1 MTRIIVESRAAIGLL
16 TRIPVA
22 RRSVDR
28 PGAAAFAVVGAG
40 IAALAAVPFLALG
53 GPAREPLL
61 AAIAAVAVIVVLT
74 GAMHLDGLA
83 DTADALVAPDRAAAE
98 RARKDPAVGPGGV
111 VAVVLVVAG
120 EVAALAS
127 LASTADPATAA
138 WTLVAAAGV
147 ARSVPVFL
155 ARSLGSA
162 HGSAGLDGSD
172 GSDGSDGLG
181 AWFASHV
188 TFVDAAVA
196 SATVALLV
204 GIVAVAT
211 TPLIA
216 AATVVG
222 GVIGMALGRAVV
234 ARRGGLDG
242 DAFGAS
248 VELTFVAILAT
259 VAVVV

>member
-22 RRSVDR
+22 RRNVDR
-28 PGAAAFAVVGAG
+28 PGAAAFGAVGAG
-40 IAALAAVPFLALG
+40 IAAVAAVPLLALA

-61 AAIAAVAVIVVLT
+61 AAIAAVGVIVVLT

-83 DTADALVAPDRAAAE
+83 DTADALLARDPVAAE

-111 VAVVLVVAG
+111 VALVLVVAA

-127 LASTADPATAA
+127 IASTGEPATAA

-155 ARSLGSA
+155 ARLVGPA
-162 HGSAGLDGSD
+162 DGSAGVD

-181 AWFASHV
+181 AWFAGHV
-188 TFVDAAVA
+188 TSVDAAIAIV
-196 SATVALLV
+196 TVALLV
-204 GIVAVAT
+204 GIVAIAAT
-211 TPLIA
+211 SVLA

-222 GVIGMALGRAVV
+222 GVIGTALGRAVA

-248 VELTFVAILAT
+248 VELTFVAIVAT
-259 VAVVV
+259 VAVVI

>member
-22 RRSVDR
+22 RRTVDR
-28 PGAAAFAVVGAG
+28 PGAAAFAAVGAG
-40 IAALAAVPFLALG
+40 IAAITAVPLLALA
-53 GPAREPLL
+53 GPAHEPLL
-61 AAIAAVAVIVVLT
+61 AAIAAVAVIVILT

-83 DTADALVAPDRAAAE
+83 DTADALLARDRVAAE

-127 LASTADPATAA
+127 IASTGDPATAA

-155 ARSLGSA
+155 ALSAGPADGS
-162 HGSAGLDGSD
+162 HGSNSADGSE
-172 GSDGSDGLG
+172 GLG

-188 TFVDAAVA
+188 TFVDAAIAVV
-196 SATVALLV
+196 TVAVLV
-204 GIVAVAT
+204 GIVAVAA
-211 TPLIA
+211 TPVVA

-222 GVIGMALGRAVV
+222 GAIGLALSRAVLGV
-234 ARRGGLDG
+234 RGGLDG

-248 VELTFVAILAT
+248 VELTFVAIVVT